1 MIKYLIVVAVCS
13 ISVLFPA
20 KNTQLVEDYP
30 MLTDLEM
37 ALGKDFGDKKPNMS
51 IKGVS
56 AEAGESLVKNGFAT
70 NASGKKTKQQSKHFV
85 CTSCHNV
92 EREDPNMAVNDA
104 QARLLYTN
112 EKGLPYLQGT
122 ALYGAVNRN
131 TYYNGDYYKK
141 YGDLVYK
148 AKNNVRE
155 AIQLC
160 AQECAQGR
168 KLKDWELESILAYL
182 WKIGLKTSDI
192 QLSETEKTD
201 LGEAVNN
208 KEKQQEAL
216 FLVSKKYLDSSA
228 ATFVVPPVDR
238 DKGNGLNGDVE
249 NGKLIYKNSCLYCH
263 DKGRY
268 SYLSLDE
275 GSMSRN
281 YLKKHIGTY
290 HRQSVYQV
298 VRWGVPVKS
307 GKKSYMPQY
316 PVEKLSEQQLA
327 DLVAFINN

>member
-1 MIKYLIVVAVCS
+1 MIKYLIVVVVCS

-20 KNTQLVEDYP
+20 KNSQLVEDYP

-37 ALGKDFGDKKPNMS
+37 ALGKDFADKKPNLS

-56 AEAGESLVKNGFAT
+56 AEAGESLVKSGFAT
-70 NASGKKTKQQSKHFV
+70 NTSGKKTKQQSKHFV

-92 EREDPNMAVNDA
+92 EREDPDLSVNDA
-104 QARLLYTN
+104 QARLIYTN
-112 EKGLPYLQGT
+112 ERGLPYLQGT

-168 KLKDWELESILAYL
+168 KLKEWELESILAYL
-182 WKIGLKTSDI
+182 WEIGLKTSDI

-201 LGEAVNN
+201 ISEALNN
-208 KEKQQEAL
+208 KDKQQEAL

-249 NGKLIYKNSCLYCH
+249 NGRLIYKNSCLYCH
-263 DKGRY
+263 EKGRY

-281 YLKKHIGTY
+281 YLQKHVGTY

-316 PVEKLSEQQLA
+316 PLEKLSEQQLA